1 MWSKPMSELLSI
13 ERSQAFFR
21 DAATHITDYLDD
33 QITTEVMLNADGCV
47 WVEQVGKGIF
57 RTDIVMNPVEAE
69 TLIRLIA
76 THCGGEISERYPS
89 LAAKL
94 PIWGARVQASV
105 PPIVDAPIFAIRKP
119 CATVFK
125 LIEYVEAGTMTA
137 SQMQMLSD
145 AIMQRQ
151 NILVG
156 GGTGSGK
163 TTLANALL
171 AELASTSD
179 RIYIVEDTPE
189 LRCEAQNK
197 VQILVKPPVYTY
209 HQAIVDA
216 LRYRPDRIVL
226 GEVRDGAPLD
236 LLKSWNTGH
245 PGGIATVHANS
256 AESMLTRIGQL
267 IEERV
272 PIAPR
277 ELINEAI
284 DLCVHIKRDNNNQ
297 SGRSISIVEVE

>member
-1 MWSKPMSELLSI
+1 MSEQLSI

-21 DAATHITDYLDD
+21 DAASHITDYLDD
-33 QITTEVMLNADGCV
+33 EITTEVMLNADGFV
-47 WVEQVGKGIF
+47 WVEQVGQGMF
-57 RTDIVMNPVEAE
+57 RTDIVMSPVEAE

-76 THCGGEISERYPS
+76 THCGGEISERSPS

-119 CATVFK
+119 CTKVFR
-125 LIEYVEAGTMTA
+125 LMEYFEAGTMTA
-137 SQMQMLSD
+137 TQMKILRD
-145 AIMQRQ
+145 AILQRQ

-171 AELASTSD
+171 AELADTSD

-189 LRCEAQNK
+189 LQCEAQNK
-197 VQILVKPPVYTY
+197 VQVLVKPPVYTY

-226 GEVRDGAPLD
+226 GEVRDGAALD

-272 PIAPR
+272 PVAPKA
-277 ELINEAI
+277 LIDEAI
-284 DLCVHIKRDNNNQ
+284 DVCVHIKRDNHTQ
-297 SGRSISIVEVE
+297 SGRSLSIVEIT